1 MNGTDGPWEAV
12 LFDFD
17 GTLADTVPLI
27 VASFR
32 HTLGETDGELD
43 ELEIRGWI
51 GRVLVDVL
59 EERHPG
65 RGDELVRRYRE
76 HNLAHHDTLIRT
88 VSGADRL
95 LDDLHARDIPVAV
108 VSSKSHVTVRRG
120 MRVTGLREVEHVV
133 GFEDTAAHKPDP
145 SPLLEGARRLGMD
158 PGRCVYVGD
167 ALVDVLAAGSAGMT
181 SIAVTWG
188 AGVPEVLARAD
199 HVVDDVS
206 ELAALLLPGAAPE
219 SLTGPPSPTT

>member
-1 MNGTDGPWEAV
+1 VSRPDGPWEAV

-32 HTLGETDGELD
+32 HTLADTDGELD
-43 ELEIRGWI
+43 ELEVRGWI
-51 GRVLVDVL
+51 GRVLSDVL

-65 RGDELVRRYRE
+65 RGDELVKRYRE
-76 HNLAHHDTLIRT
+76 HNLAHHDTLIRR
-88 VSGADRL
+88 VPGAARL
-95 LDDLHARDIPVAV
+95 LDDLHAHGIPVAV
-108 VSSKSHVTVRRG
+108 VSSKSHMTVRRG

-145 SPLLEGARRLGMD
+145 APLLEGAWRVGVA

-167 ALVDVLAAGSAGMT
+167 ALVDVLAAGAAGMT

-188 AGVPEVLARAD
+188 AGTREVLQRAD
-199 HVVDDVS
+199 HVVDDAA
-206 ELAALLLPGAAPE
+206 ELARLLLPARTAEGLQE
-219 SLTGPPSPTT
+219 RPSRTT